1 MQANPQQLKALYEHR
16 FDDQDRKDKAGVWQA
31 LCSHFF
37 SRHIRPS
44 DTVLDVGAGYCEF
57 INHIQAARRIAV
69 DANPELRLFAAQG
82 VEPHSCRAD
91 ELSFLADHEV
101 DVAFSSNFFEHLS
114 DKAALLLLVKEIHR
128 VLKPGGRL
136 LVMGPN
142 VKYLP
147 GDYWD
152 WYDHHIPL
160 TEKSVGE
167 LLQLGGFEI
176 DAVHPRFLPYTV
188 KSRLPKWPW
197 LVRAY
202 LLMGPLSFPLFG
214 KQFLVIGR
222 KR

>member
-1 MQANPQQLKALYEHR
+1 MQTDPQQLKELYEHR
-16 FDDQDRKDKAGVWQA
+16 FDAQDRQDKAGVWKV
-31 LCSHFF
+31 LCAHFF
-37 SRHIRPS
+37 SRYIQPS

-57 INHIQAARRIAV
+57 INHVQATRRIAV
-69 DANPELRLFAAQG
+69 DANPEIHIFAGEG
-82 VEPHSCRAD
+82 VEHHSCRAD
-91 ELSFLADHEV
+91 ELSFLADGEV

-114 DKAALLLLVKEIHR
+114 DKTALVLLVKELHR

-147 GDYWD
+147 GVYWD

-160 TEKSVGE
+160 TEKSVEE

-176 DAVHPRFLPYTV
+176 EASHPRFLPPTV

-202 LLMGPLSFPLFG
+202 LLLGPLSFPLFG
-214 KQFLVIGR
+214 KQFLVVGR